1 MSTMSTKHILY
12 PLMATLLAGM
22 TSCDEW
28 LDIKPE
34 NKIVLED
41 FWQTESHVESV
52 LMACYRGLI
61 EDDVVYRMI
70 VWGELRSD
78 NMVAGNSTS
87 YDLSQILNG
96 NIISSNSF
104 CSWSKFYTI
113 INYCNTILHYAPE
126 VLNRDA
132 NFTQNDLN
140 RVTSEALAIR
150 SLCYFYL
157 VRTFKEVP
165 WEEEASIKDDQNYQ
179 LPKSPEPVVLGH
191 IIDDLKEA
199 KKWAVSDFGTKEKNK
214 GFMTKNAVNALLAD
228 VFLWMGRYNECIDA
242 CNEVLADNKLKLVD
256 GKSYFSQVFYLG
268 NSTESIFELQFDQ
281 RVQQNNA
288 VYTLYGVANDPSGEV
303 GFPMPLSYD
312 AIEKVRGEHSPF
324 NKKITASVTESVD
337 DLRCTEFIR
346 PYGGEFF
353 VFKYAGIRRELL
365 TTGVPNYRYRSTT
378 PNWIVYRLPDV
389 MLMKAEALVQL
400 GDNSNFQAALDLVN
414 TTYLR
419 ANPTADSLRLVTYPT
434 KTELSEL
441 VLRER
446 QRELL
451 FEGKRWY
458 DLVRMAKRENAV
470 SMLNTYVE
478 HKAGGGST
486 AILGAPVLDAMYMPI
501 AKGEL
506 ENNIN
511 LAQNPYYEQTNSST
525 KR

>member
-1 MSTMSTKHILY
+1 MKTKHILL
-12 PLMATLLAGM
+12 PLMASLLAGM

-61 EDDVVYRMI
+61 ENDVVYRMI

-87 YDLSQILNG
+87 YDINQILNG
-96 NIISSNSF
+96 NIISSNSY
-104 CSWSKFYTI
+104 CSWNKFYTI
-113 INYCNTILHYAPE
+113 INYCNTILHYAPD
-126 VLNRDA
+126 VLDRDA

-140 RVTSEALAIR
+140 RITAEALAIR

-157 VRTFKEVP
+157 VRTFRDVP
-165 WEEEASIKDDQNYQ
+165 WEVEASIKDDQEYQ
-179 LPKSPEPVVLGH
+179 LPKSPEVVVLGH
-191 IIDDLKEA
+191 IVDDLKEA
-199 KKWAVSDFGTKEKNK
+199 KKWVVNDFGVKEKNK
-214 GFMTKNAVNALLAD
+214 GFMTRSAVNALLAD
-228 VFLWMGRYNECIDA
+228 VYLWMGRYTDCVDA
-242 CNEVLADNKLKLVD
+242 CNEVLADSRFKLVD
-256 GKSYFSQVFYLG
+256 GKNYFTQVFYLG
-268 NSTESIFELQFDQ
+268 NSNESIFELQFDQ

-288 VYTLYGVANDPSGEV
+288 VYSLYGEANDPNGEIC
-303 GFPMPLSYD
+303 FPMTLAYD
-312 AIEKVRGEHSPF
+312 AIDKVRGEHSPF

-346 PYGGEFF
+346 PYGGSFY
-353 VFKYAGIRRELL
+353 VFKYAGIRRELP
-365 TTGVPNYRYRSTT
+365 TSGIPNYRYRSTT

-389 MLMKAEALVQL
+389 MLMKAEAQVQL
-400 GDNSNFQAALDLVN
+400 GGADNFRSALELVN

-419 ANPTADSLRLVTYPT
+419 ANPTADSLRLETYPT

-446 QRELL
+446 QRELM

-458 DLVRMAKRENAV
+458 DLVRLAKQENSV
-470 SMLNTYVE
+470 SVLNTYVE

-486 AILGAPVLDAMYMPI
+486 AILGAPVMDAMYMPI

-506 ENNIN
+506 ENNPN
-511 LAQNPYYEQTNSST
+511 LEQNPYYEQTNSSS